1 MISNGSTVCIA
12 YEIETGKEVWR
23 VVEGEDS
30 SIAMP
35 IYEDGIVYY
44 YTSLMTP
51 PGNGEKFVEL
61 LAVDASG
68 TGDVTKTNI
77 IWRHKGPI
85 LQLLTPLI
93 KDGVIYTVDTKN
105 TLIVFDAKT
114 GEQTFTQKLK
124 EKYHSSPLWAEGKVY
139 FTSVK
144 GETIVMKAGKT
155 PEIISTNKVDG
166 DVYAT
171 LAIVQNSILI
181 RTDTSL
187 FRIKE
192 K

>member
-1 MISNGSTVCIA
+1 M
-12 YEIETGKEVWR
+12 
-23 VVEGEDS
+23 
-30 SIAMP
+30 
-35 IYEDGIVYY
+35 
-44 YTSLMTP
+44 
-51 PGNGEKFVEL
+51 EL
-61 LAVDASG
+61 LAIDPTG
-68 TGDVTKTNI
+68 TGDVTNSKI

-93 KDGVIYTVDTKN
+93 KDGLIYTVDTKN

-114 GEQTFTQKLK
+114 GTQTYTQKLK

-139 FTSVK
+139 LTSVK
-144 GETIVMKAGKT
+144 GETMVLKAGKI
-155 PEIISTNKVDG
+155 PEIISTNKVEG